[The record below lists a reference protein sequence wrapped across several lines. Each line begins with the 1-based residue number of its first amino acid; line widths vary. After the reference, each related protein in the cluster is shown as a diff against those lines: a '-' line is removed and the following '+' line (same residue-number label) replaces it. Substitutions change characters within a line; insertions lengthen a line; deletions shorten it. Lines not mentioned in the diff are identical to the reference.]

1 MEESLDYTYENP
13 EDQSA
18 PGSDFSSPL
27 ASDMFEDLV
36 DLRYTVCF
44 IRPDLDL
51 DCFQGVV
58 LDGERRGPR
67 VLK

>member
-1 MEESLDYTYENP
+1 MRTQKTSLP
-13 EDQSA
+13 QDQI
-18 PGSDFSSPL
+18 FHL
-27 ASDMFEDLV
+27 HWRSDMFEDLV

-51 DCFQGVV
+51 DRFQGIV
-58 LDGERRGPR
+58 LDGERRGPS